1 MTELKSK
8 HFFDAKLL
16 AKNLYQIAN
25 RSYQHGSP
33 WSEEQFLEDIRNK
46 QSEYLLLQETEI
58 LGFLGYHQFLDEMEI
73 FNLVIDRS
81 QKKKG
86 YGSQL
91 LKELVKLAQEEQ
103 IAQILLEVRVSN
115 LSAQNLYLSNGF
127 EVVARRKDYY
137 QQPIEDALIM
147 IKKVRPTQVK

>member
-8 HFFDAKLL
+8 HFFDVKLL

-81 QKKKG
+81 QTKKG